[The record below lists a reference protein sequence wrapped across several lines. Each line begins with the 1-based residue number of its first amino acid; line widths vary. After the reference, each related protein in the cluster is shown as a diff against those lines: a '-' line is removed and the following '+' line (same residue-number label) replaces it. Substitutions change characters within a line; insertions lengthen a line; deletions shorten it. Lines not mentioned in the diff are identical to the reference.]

1 MPTAVDSCTDR
12 PIPPPPSFFVYRL
25 GGGLL
30 LVFYAQSPLVNIFS
44 ILVLLGPGKRESID
58 IGRSI
63 NQRRTS
69 CYMLLGA
76 LYYINVIATIYTPI
90 QHI

>member
-1 MPTAVDSCTDR
+1 VPTAVDSCTDR
-12 PIPPPPSFFVYRL
+12 PIPPPPFLFCIDL
-25 GGGLL
+25 GGLL

-76 LYYINVIATIYTPI
+76 LYIINVIATIYTYSI
-90 QHI
+90 SNL